1 MQGGKLTLL
10 NRQPGGKDFLPFA
23 KPINA
28 NEFNSVILGIHTS
41 DKLQGGFAELFLNGE
56 QQTFTNGKTRWPCRT
71 WDDHNDPKWGVYGA
85 TGTAV
90 TNLVAGLKI
99 GGTPADVA

>member
-1 MQGGKLTLL
+1 M
-10 NRQPGGKDFLPFA
+10 
-23 KPINA
+23 
-28 NEFNSVILGIHTS
+28 LGIHTS
-41 DKLQGGFAELFLNGE
+41 DALTGGWAELSF
-56 QQTFTNGKTRWPCRT
+56 NGKPQKFSNGQTRWPCRT

-85 TGTAV
+85 TDTAV